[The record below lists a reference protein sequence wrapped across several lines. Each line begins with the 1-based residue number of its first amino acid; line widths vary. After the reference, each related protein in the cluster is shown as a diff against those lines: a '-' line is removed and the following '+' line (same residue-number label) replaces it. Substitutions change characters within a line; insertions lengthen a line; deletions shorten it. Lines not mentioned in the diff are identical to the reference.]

1 MKELNEYTMEV
12 RRRVE
17 EKKRARRRTAGRIA
31 ALSAPLALLFTL
43 TAFLLPRFLPAP
55 DTAPE
60 DTDCPPVSDSIE
72 QASPDGSPLTVT
84 VAALEESEDESF
96 LQITADAAYELKALI
111 DGILRDGAVAEDFST
126 LPESHDLCRRIT
138 LIDGNGHESSFE
150 LTGSSLKDEETGVVY
165 AIPQEKYER
174 FLSLFSE

>member
-31 ALSAPLALLFTL
+31 ALSAPLALLLTL
-43 TAFLLPRFLPAP
+43 TAFLLPRLMPMP
-55 DTAPE
+55 GK
-60 DTDCPPVSDSIE
+60 V
-72 QASPDGSPLTVT
+72 PDGEQEANGIDQALPVGEKLIVT
-84 VAALEESEDESF
+84 IEALEESEDESL
-96 LQITADAAYELKALI
+96 LQITGDAAYELKALI
-111 DGILRDGAVAEDFST
+111 DGILRDGAVAENFST
-126 LPESHDLCRRIT
+126 LPESQDLCRRIT

-174 FLSLFSE
+174 FLSLISE